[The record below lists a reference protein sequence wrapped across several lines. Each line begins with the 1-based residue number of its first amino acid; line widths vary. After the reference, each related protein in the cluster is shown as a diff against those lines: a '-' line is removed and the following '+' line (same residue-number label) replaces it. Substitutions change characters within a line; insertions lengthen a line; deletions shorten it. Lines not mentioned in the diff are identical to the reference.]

1 MFFFNQAVS
10 KSVIAFAV
18 AALLLFATGRLC
30 AMESREVGVVAVDRL
45 NLRSGPGLDTSV
57 IDVLPKGTQVRI
69 VKDEKNWL
77 KVLADGNLGYVY
89 DNDRYLKR
97 YVIHTVV
104 KGKNSD
110 ELDMARA
117 RARQVE
123 QQLSENKEKVA
134 GITRKENQVLNDLD
148 RIDRKLSDTRSHLQD
163 VRAEMARVNE
173 RLDDIQKKAQKTQKS
188 IDARK
193 TYARS
198 RIVALYK
205 LNRLGAMNLLASAK
219 SMDTFFRRK
228 AAVQKVVEYDER
240 VIGGLVSEKNRLAGL
255 LHRMNAEKA
264 RKQSLEKD
272 YQSTLQ
278 RLTQIKKEKQA
289 LLAKIKSE
297 KSSRMARIRYLQAAA
312 VRLQKTISVLHQ
324 GGYHAPKAF
333 SAYRGLLKMPVQGRI
348 IFKFGKYVEPDSGVL
363 NIHNGIEIQSRRGA
377 PVRAVFYG
385 KTIYA
390 DWLKGY
396 GKVIIIAHGN
406 GYYTVYAHVD
416 EMFCKKGETV
426 KTGEV
431 IATVG
436 DTGSIDAGPGLYFE
450 IRHHGNPV
458 DPLKWIDNG

>member
-18 AALLLFATGRLC
+18 AILLLLGPVRIY

-45 NLRSGPGLDTSV
+45 NLRSGPGLNASV

-69 VKDEKNWL
+69 IQDVKHWL
-77 KVLADGNLGYVY
+77 KVLADGNIGYVY
-89 DNDRYLKR
+89 DDDRYLKR

-104 KGKNSD
+104 KGKND
-110 ELDMARA
+110 ELEMARA

-134 GITRKENQVLNDLD
+134 GITKKENQVLNDLD
-148 RIDRKLSDTRSHLQD
+148 RIDRKFSDTRSHLQD
-163 VRAEMARVNE
+163 VRAEMATVND
-173 RLDDIQKKAQKTQKS
+173 RLDDIQKKAEKTQKS

-193 TYARS
+193 TYAQS

-219 SMDTFFRRK
+219 SLDTFFRRK

-240 VIGGLVSEKNRLAGL
+240 VIGGLVNEKNRLAGL
-255 LHRMNAEKA
+255 LHRMNAEKE

-272 YQSTLQ
+272 YQSTLR
-278 RLTQIKKEKQA
+278 RLTQIKKEKEA

-312 VRLQKTISVLHQ
+312 VRLEKTISVLHQ
-324 GGYHAPKAF
+324 GSYHATKAF

-385 KTIYA
+385 KTLYA

-436 DTGSIDAGPGLYFE
+436 DTGAIDGGPGLYFE